1 MSHKHTR
8 LNGEVATVTLT
19 LERMNVL
26 PNGTTGFVRQTEPT
40 MKKLTFAAL
49 FVALPAF
56 AADHAEAPGTQ
67 ADPAADIAD
76 LYAWYAGDDVTVALT
91 FAGLGAAGGT
101 ATYDAD
107 VLYQI
112 HFDSD
117 ADNIADSSIDLRF
130 GMSDDGAWGVQATMP
145 DGTVVHGAVG
155 ESFVSG
161 DVSIFAGLRE
171 DPFFFDLGGF
181 RTTLSTGTL
190 SFDSTRDALAGT
202 NVTSLV
208 VEFPR
213 ASVDDGGDLVSI
225 WATTS
230 RI

>member
-1 MSHKHTR
+1 MQK
-8 LNGEVATVTLT
+8 LT
-19 LERMNVL
+19 L
-26 PNGTTGFVRQTEPT
+26 
-40 MKKLTFAAL
+40 AAL
-49 FVALPAF
+49 FAAFPAF

-67 ADPAADIAD
+67 ADSAADIAD
-76 LYAWYAGDDVTVALT
+76 LFAWYAGDDVTVALT
-91 FAGLGAAGGT
+91 FAGLGPAGGS

-117 ADNIADSSIDLRF
+117 ADNLADGSIDMRF
-130 GMSDDGAWGVQATMP
+130 GESDDGAWGVQATMP
-145 DGTVVHGAVG
+145 DGTIVHGAVG
-155 ESFVSG
+155 ETIVSG
-161 DVSIFAGLRE
+161 DISVYAGLRD

-213 ASVDDGGDLVSI
+213 ASVDGGGDLISI